1 MGSEIDKRKPRRR
14 PSDLYGGLA
23 TATESGLLIS
33 PTSEWDLK
41 QRRVW
46 PPAPYQAY
54 CEKHFLQECLVYYSL
69 EMEKIEEH
77 DQKIEEHDQKK
88 KEKDKDRNQASEAEP
103 LPSITATSRAAPQ
116 QQQQPTRVQPGRRAK
131 ASSATARSET
141 RAATSSS
148 SSSSRRRAYQEFSDS
163 ESEKM
168 ERRQELCLEL
178 SWAEFQ
184 AKLEALIKRTSK
196 KLGRK
201 QAKKSSPHNSGTTV
215 AGGKKKK
222 TEACAEVG
230 ALDDGVQCPL
240 RGLIKV
246 ECRYCD
252 HRPEITDGG
261 GSDDDSDDARRSPP
275 PPPPNR
281 GAPVAPMHML
291 GEADFGR
298 DQACTFGGLTFAVDV
313 CGGAESV
320 IIVLIE
326 MRSLDLG
333 RKDSEKDGGGDA
345 GSVPKLPAQ
354 RSNKRAK
361 TGKEQEKS
369 EDLNWI
375 PEDET
380 D

>member
-77 DQKIEEHDQKK
+77 DQKK

-116 QQQQPTRVQPGRRAK
+116 QQQPTRVQPGRRAK
-131 ASSATARSET
+131 ASSATGRSET
-141 RAATSSS
+141 RATAS
-148 SSSSRRRAYQEFSDS
+148 SSSSRRRAYQDFSDS
-163 ESEKM
+163 ESEKI
-168 ERRQELCLEL
+168 ERRQELCLDL

-184 AKLEALIKRTSK
+184 AELEALIKRASR
-196 KLGRK
+196 KLNRK
-201 QAKKSSPHNSGTTV
+201 QAKKSSPHSRATV
-215 AGGKKKK
+215 AGGEKKK
-222 TEACAEVG
+222 TEACAEG
-230 ALDDGVQCPL
+230 DALDVGDQCPL

-252 HRPEITDGG
+252 HRPEITSGDDGG
-261 GSDDDSDDARRSPP
+261 DDTDDARRSPPPP

-291 GEADFGR
+291 GEADFGP

-313 CGGAESV
+313 CGGVESV
-320 IIVLIE
+320 TVVLIE

-333 RKDSEKDGGGDA
+333 HGRKDGEKDGRGDA
-345 GSVPKLPAQ
+345 GSVPKLPAHH
-354 RSNKRAK
+354 SNKRAK
-361 TGKEQEKS
+361 TEKKQERCG
-369 EDLNWI
+369 DLNWI
-375 PEDET
+375 PEEET